1 MEMSSWCFPVSEMVF
16 PGWDL
21 SQCDKAGA
29 SAVKSCILFFL
40 LALGGRKKSRPS
52 ETFLRTQRL
61 LTQEWIPASR
71 AYLMLSFDLGVV
83 SKQACSIVMEPHV
96 FTVNLMETVEV
107 KWYPTG
113 NPCIELS
120 QRGRGPGG
128 GQGVGQSC

>member
-16 PGWDL
+16 PGWDQ

-29 SAVKSCILFFL
+29 SAVQSCILFFL

-52 ETFLRTQRL
+52 ETLLRTQCL

-71 AYLMLSFDLGVV
+71 AYSMLSFDLGVV
-83 SKQACSIVMEPHV
+83 SKQEACSIVMEPQV
-96 FTVNLMETVEV
+96 FTVNLMETIKI

-120 QRGRGPGG
+120 AEGLGAR
-128 GQGVGQSC
+128 

>member
-1 MEMSSWCFPVSEMVF
+1 METSSWCFLVSEMVF
-16 PGWDL
+16 PGWDQ

-29 SAVKSCILFFL
+29 FAVKSCILFFL
-40 LALGGRKKSRPS
+40 FALGGHKKSRPS

-71 AYLMLSFDLGVV
+71 AYLMLSFDLGVM
-83 SKQACSIVMEPHV
+83 SKQEACSIVMEPQV
-96 FTVNLMETVEV
+96 FTVNLMEAIKV

-120 QRGRGPGG
+120 AEGLGAR
-128 GQGVGQSC
+128 